1 MGNEGTEGALAA
13 MTIDEVA
20 NEYGRAFTDPQHAM
34 YLYRGTKKFE
44 QWADALYHRIAIAQ
58 A

>member
-1 MGNEGTEGALAA
+1 MGNEGTEGALAP
-13 MTIDEVA
+13 MTVDEVA

-44 QWADALYHRIAIAQ
+44 QWADALYHRIAIA
-58 A
+58 